1 MRATGENVHPKNN
14 KNCIVEKN
22 SPFTVTYYVVSFS
35 DTPKQLY
42 CNDMKYGT
50 DFYVIT
56 LCQAYKSSVR
66 FNTNA
71 TSFKK

>member
-1 MRATGENVHPKNN
+1 M
-14 KNCIVEKN
+14 
-22 SPFTVTYYVVSFS
+22 FTFTIILYYSITYYVVSFS

-50 DFYVIT
+50 DFYVVT
-56 LCQAYKSSVR
+56 LCQVYNSSVR
-66 FNTNA
+66 FNTNT